1 MRAFFYL
8 DCKLEFFVCY
18 DLFAKA
24 RSIEII
30 TLDLLCSFELMTAYI
45 REHKEGDL
53 EHFL

>member
-1 MRAFFYL
+1 MHADACIFYL

-30 TLDLLCSFELMTAYI
+30 TLDLLC
-45 REHKEGDL
+45 KN
-53 EHFL
+53 